1 VLVAFIF
8 GGIILIL
15 ILHSIPSSESPPV
28 DDVAQLID
36 DDDGDD
42 AGATLSSS
50 AIAAQVRH
58 HLVEL
63 ITCVSTRAAL
73 EELRDEGVSSES
85 LELTQ
90 KRLWDAE
97 RRTHL
102 DRVTKFARDVRRHLH
117 EIKQRYISCFIVW
130 LYLFYVVILDD

>member
-1 VLVAFIF
+1 M
-8 GGIILIL
+8 
-15 ILHSIPSSESPPV
+15 

-42 AGATLSSS
+42 AGATLTLG

-73 EELRDEGVSSES
+73 EELRDEGVTGETLES
-85 LELTQ
+85 TQ
-90 KRLWDAE
+90 KRLWDSE
-97 RRTHL
+97 RRKHL

-117 EIKQRYISCFIVW
+117 EIKQRYLTCFIVG
-130 LYLFYVVILDD
+130 